1 MDRGES
7 KNALKFIS
15 VHLSLD
21 GIDWRTWEEMCTNA
35 ELEKVVLKE
44 IQSHS
49 TICHLNKFEIPQ
61 SIKLV
66 SEIWTPETDLVTAA
80 LKLKRKNIQTRYQN
94 LIDIM
99 YS

>member
-1 MDRGES
+1 
-7 KNALKFIS
+7 
-15 VHLSLD
+15 
-21 GIDWRTWEEMCTNA
+21 MCTNT
-35 ELEKVVLKE
+35 ELEKLVLKE
-44 IQSHS
+44 IKNHS

-61 SIKLV
+61 SIRLV